1 MWHYDRPESA
11 IYDALRLSEGMSYK
25 NAVAGLACGG
35 GKGVIVRPPGPA
47 PSGRVRNAALR
58 DFGDLVKECG
68 GSYLTAED
76 VGMAERDM
84 AVIAERTG
92 HVCGCSTRA
101 GGSGDPSPW
110 TALGLL
116 TAIETVCERL
126 HGSRELRGRSV
137 AVIGLGH
144 VGLPLARMLSSAGAR
159 LIVSDI
165 DRAKREHTTAL
176 GARWLTPAKALAA
189 PVDVVAPC
197 ALGGV
202 LDAGSVAGLQAG
214 AIAGAA
220 NNQLADPSVAGLLER
235 AGILWAPDFVVNAGG
250 VINIGVELRRGGYD
264 RSVARQRV
272 LRIGDTL
279 TTILD
284 DAKARQVTT
293 LSAAMQRARALLVSV
308 SGGGAAGCA

>member
-1 MWHYDRPESA
+1 MWHYERPDAA
-11 IYDALRLSEGMSYK
+11 IRDALRLSEGMSYK

-35 GKGVIVRPPGPA
+35 GKGVIVRPSGP
-47 PSGRVRNAALR
+47 PPHGRARNAALR
-58 DFGDLVKECG
+58 DFGDLVQECG
-68 GSYLTAED
+68 GSYMTAED

-84 AVIAERTG
+84 AVIAKRTT
-92 HVCGCSTRA
+92 HVCGRSTRA

-110 TALGLL
+110 TALGVL

-144 VGLPLARMLSSAGAR
+144 VGLALAQMLAAAGAR
-159 LIVSDI
+159 LVVSDI
-165 DRAKREHTTAL
+165 DRSKRDHAKAL
-176 GARWLTPAKALAA
+176 GARWLTPARALAA

-202 LDAGSVAGLQAG
+202 LHAESVAALQAG
-214 AIAGAA
+214 AVTGAA
-220 NNQLADPSVAGLLER
+220 NNQLADESVAGLLQR

-264 RSVARQRV
+264 PKVARRRV
-272 LRIGDTL
+272 LGIGDTL
-279 TTILD
+279 AEILD
-284 DAKARQVTT
+284 DAAGRQITT
-293 LSAAMQRARALLVSV
+293 LAAAMERARALLFN
-308 SGGGAAGCA
+308 GGGAGGCV

>member
-1 MWHYDRPESA
+1 MWHYERPELA
-11 IYDALRLSEGMSYK
+11 IRDALRLSEGMSYK

-35 GKGVIVRPPGPA
+35 GKGVIVRPPGP
-47 PSGRVRNAALR
+47 PPHGRIRNAALR
-58 DFGDLVKECG
+58 DFGDLVEECG

-84 AVIAERTG
+84 AVIAGCTG
-92 HVCGCSTRA
+92 HVCGRSTRA

-144 VGLPLARMLSSAGAR
+144 VGLPLARMLSAAGAR
-159 LIVSDI
+159 LVVSDI
-165 DRAKREHTTAL
+165 DRSKREQATAL

-189 PVDVVAPC
+189 PVDIVAPC
-197 ALGGV
+197 ALGGI
-202 LDAGSVAGLQAG
+202 LDSGSVAGLQAG

-220 NNQLADPSVAGLLER
+220 NNQLADPAVADELER

-264 RSVARQRV
+264 RKVARRRV
-272 LRIGDTL
+272 LGIGDTL
-279 TTILD
+279 AALLD
-284 DAKARQVTT
+284 DAAARRVTT
-293 LSAAMQRARALLVSV
+293 LAAAMARARALLVS
-308 SGGGAAGCA
+308 GGGAGGYA